1 MGIALF
7 QRFAKICFL
16 KIKVILRILFL
27 HLTVIFVSHLI
38 QPLLQM
44 TAPSHQ
50 LLAET
55 QPSYRLGESLDEVLA
70 SALPKT
76 HMLQIVAYGS
86 L

>member
-16 KIKVILRILFL
+16 KIKVILLILLNFFPSKP
-27 HLTVIFVSHLI
+27 ISSPI
-38 QPLLQM
+38 QPLLQL

-50 LLAET
+50 LPAET
-55 QPSYRLGESLDEVLA
+55 QPSYRLAESLDEVLA

>member
-16 KIKVILRILFL
+16 KNKVILFPSKPI
-27 HLTVIFVSHLI
+27 SSPI
-38 QPLLQM
+38 QPLLQL

-50 LLAET
+50 LPAET
-55 QPSYRLGESLDEVLA
+55 RPSYRLGESLDEVLA